1 MKYGPITRKI
11 IKWLEKKGWEE
22 RPEPTN
28 DKDLANVAF
37 RFAAGGEFGLN
48 CLLMADE
55 SATRMLTMSAAPD
68 FSISESN
75 IDEVRKFC
83 GHFRKQYGNI
93 YVMDEGALH
102 YIHSRSIDS
111 FEKDID
117 DVPTEIENMI
127 NEMDEYITWLAPF
140 IVDISNGVKEVKQC
154 IKQAEKKIPPSYMPE
169 EENG

>member
-1 MKYGPITRKI
+1 MKHGPITRKI

-28 DKDLANVAF
+28 DKNLINVAF

-55 SATRMLTMSAAPD
+55 SATGMLTISAAPD

-93 YVMDEGALH
+93 YVIDEGALY

-127 NEMDEYITWLAPF
+127 PWEREIYVTYLQNYL
-140 IVDISNGVKEVKQC
+140 
-154 IKQAEKKIPPSYMPE
+154 EKKKLEAQQTANALYIATILKKMKK
-169 EENG
+169 